1 MSMLNKLTARLL
13 LTLSLVCGAAPVMAA
28 EVYHV
33 TIDTSALAGTDG
45 YLDFLLLG
53 LSNAAPVQTQL
64 SNFSGDYTASS
75 FALGDTSGDIHS
87 VLSIANSGAWNE
99 YGQWTHFGGTLS
111 FDISIN
117 NSASSGASSGAGTTL
132 SIALLDAGLYYLG
145 SSGDIVTIA
154 LQPGSASIVSADGA
168 YATIS
173 AVPEPAA
180 WLLLGAGLLLIGLRR
195 RL

>member
-13 LTLSLVCGAAPVMAA
+13 LALSLVCGAAPVMAV

-64 SNFSGDYTASS
+64 SNFSGDYTTSS

-117 NSASSGASSGAGTTL
+117 NSASSGAGTTL

>member
-1 MSMLNKLTARLL
+1 MLNKLTVRLL
-13 LTLSLVCGAAPVMAA
+13 LALSLVCGAAPVMAV

-64 SNFSGDYTASS
+64 SNFSGDYTTSS
-75 FALGDTSGDIHS
+75 FALGDTAGDIHS

-111 FDISIN
+111 FDIRIN
-117 NSASSGASSGAGTTL
+117 NSASSGAGTTL

-154 LQPGSASIVSADGA
+154 LQPGSASIVSADGT